1 MKHKSILS
9 LLAAGVLVTVAV
21 APAHAVELQ
30 QKFQAG
36 QSLNY
41 DILMDGTANLKVP
54 SDMPVVFAGVPL
66 EIELNGKGT
75 ATLQTLEVSP
85 AGDGTLLAQLPKFD
99 LNGSSF
105 GQKVLIELRDGKPRF
120 LFNGKEMGG
129 ATPNQKK
136 DEKADNKAYALIVGK
151 DGRVKGVKTVSKDGK
166 LLPTVADKAATPQ
179 LNPVADEK
187 DDTKMAMNRGGIIA
201 STILNA
207 LPTLWPK
214 GDVKTGDTWQTELPL
229 PAFMARTPEIAKTAP
244 PLSKWT
250 MTLKDQ
256 EVVDGVSL
264 WRVGILGG
272 IELDGKNLPAPA
284 APKNGERAA
293 PQLDNISQTV
303 DGDLWFDADKG
314 QIVRGDMVIDARGQG
329 RTVNA
334 AGRKSDPSWVDF
346 TGTLGL
352 RLAP

>member
-1 MKHKSILS
+1 MKHPSILS
-9 LLAAGVLVTVAV
+9 LLAAGVLATVATSS
-21 APAHAVELQ
+21 AHAVELQ

-41 DILMDGTANLKVP
+41 DITMNGTANLKVP

-75 ATLQTLEVSP
+75 ATLKTLEVNP
-85 AGDGTLLAQLPKFD
+85 AGDGTLLAQLPTFD

-105 GQKVLIELRDGKPRF
+105 GQKVLLQLRDGKPRF

-129 ATPNQKK
+129 VTPNQKK
-136 DEKADNKAYALIVGK
+136 DEKANDKAYALIVSK
-151 DGRVKGVKTVSKDGK
+151 DGSIKGVKTVGKDGK
-166 LLPTVADKAATPQ
+166 LLPTIAAQAATPQ
-179 LNPVADEK
+179 LKPIADE
-187 DDTKMAMNRGGIIA
+187 DNTKMAIDKGGLIT

-214 GDVKTGDTWQTELPL
+214 GDVKVGDTWKTELPL

-250 MTLKDQ
+250 MTLKEP
-256 EVVDGVSL
+256 EVVDGASL
-264 WRVGILGG
+264 WRVGIVGG

-284 APKNGERAA
+284 APTNGQKAA

-314 QIVRGDMVIDARGQG
+314 QIVRGEMVIDARGQG
-329 RTVNA
+329 RTINA

-352 RLAP
+352 RLVP

>member
-1 MKHKSILS
+1 MKHKPVLS
-9 LLAAGVLVTVAV
+9 LLAAGVLATVAV

-41 DILMDGTANLKVP
+41 DVVMNGTANLKVP
-54 SDMPVVFAGVPL
+54 AEMPVFFAGVPL

-75 ATLQTLEVSP
+75 ATLKTLEVSP

-105 GQKVLIELRDGKPRF
+105 GQKVLLELRDGKPRF

-129 ATPNQKK
+129 VKPNQKK
-136 DEKADNKAYALIVGK
+136 DDKTDNKAYALIVGK
-151 DGRVKGVKTVSKDGK
+151 DGRVKGVKQVGKDGK
-166 LLPTVADKAATPQ
+166 LLPTAADNAATPP
-179 LNPVADEK
+179 LKLVADG
-187 DDTKMAMNRGGIIA
+187 DNTKMAIDKGGLIT

-214 GDVKTGDTWQTELPL
+214 GDVKPGDTWQSELPL
-229 PAFMARTPEIAKTAP
+229 PAFMARTPEIAKNAP

-264 WRVGILGG
+264 WRVGIIGG
-272 IELDGKNLPAPA
+272 IELDGKNLPAPT
-284 APKNGERAA
+284 APKNGAKFT
-293 PQLDNISQTV
+293 PQLENLSQTV
-303 DGDLWFDADKG
+303 DGDLWFDAAKG
-314 QIVRGDMVIDARGQG
+314 QIVRGDMVIDARGQSH
-329 RTVNA
+329 TVSA
-334 AGRKSDPSWVDF
+334 TGRKSDPSWVDF

>member
-1 MKHKSILS
+1 MKHKPILS
-9 LLAAGVLVTVAV
+9 LFAVGALATAALS
-21 APAHAVELQ
+21 PAHAVELQ

-41 DILMDGTANLKVP
+41 DIVMDGNANVKVP

-66 EIELNGKGT
+66 DIELSGRGT

-99 LNGSSF
+99 LSGSSF
-105 GQKVLIELRDGKPRF
+105 GQKVLLELRDGKPRF
-120 LFNGKEMGG
+120 LFNGKPVGG
-129 ATPNQKK
+129 APNPQKDDK
-136 DEKADNKAYALIVGK
+136 TNNKAYALIVGK
-151 DGRVKGVKTVSKDGK
+151 DGGVKGVKQVGKDGK
-166 LLPTVADKAATPQ
+166 LLPTGTGTAATPQ
-179 LNPVADEK
+179 LQMVADDQDNAKTAMEK
-187 DDTKMAMNRGGIIA
+187 GGLIS

-214 GDVKTGDTWQTELPL
+214 GDVKTGDTWKTELPL
-229 PAFMARTPEIAKTAP
+229 PAFMARTPEIAKNAP

-264 WRVGILGG
+264 WRVGIIGG
-272 IELDGKNLPAPA
+272 IELDGKNLPVPA
-284 APKNGERAA
+284 APKDGSKFT

-314 QIVRGDMVIDARGQG
+314 QIVRGEMVIDARGQG
-329 RTVNA
+329 RTVSV

-352 RLAP
+352 HLMP